1 MPALVTDQFR
11 IFNANNLVSS
21 IEDTNNSFYIFL
33 SLPNPTSPALG
44 YGRTD
49 TWNTSTSGAPSP
61 IDNINYANH
70 TYDVALF
77 GKKVT
82 SANVRRLVRR
92 IDWSQGTTYEMY
104 RHDYSVN
111 NPAPITG
118 ATRLYDAR
126 YYVVNSD
133 FKVYICI
140 DNGSSGTNPNG
151 NASQDEPTFTDLEPS
166 KAGDSGDGY
175 VWKYLYTIEPS
186 DIIKFDSV
194 EYISV
199 PGNWDSSTDAQIQ
212 SVRENG
218 DSDLNNNQLKKVYI
232 DDQGF
237 GYGIGLDREVDILGD
252 GTGGKCV
259 VSTDTSGRIV
269 DCQIS
274 QGGKGYSYGIV
285 DLGPLQGST
294 LSRLA
299 KLVPIIPPSRGHG
312 FDLYKELGSDK
323 VLLYARFDD
332 STKDFPVDTTF
343 AQIGLVRNPTSFG
356 STTVYT
362 ANQFSNLNA
371 VKLLTTSGTI
381 TVGDEI
387 RQSVG
392 TSTAVAYVASY
403 DTETSVLKYFQDRS
417 LYFSPVTGDQKDYVG
432 VSSEAKVL
440 AFDSSAEP
448 IITLS
453 GFTGNIDQT
462 FSGITTIINN
472 KTINLGVNFS
482 DGLADPEINKRTGE
496 ILYLDNRTEVTRNS
510 RQKEDIKVILEF

>member
-1 MPALVTDQFR
+1 
-11 IFNANNLVSS
+11 
-21 IEDTNNSFYIFL
+21 
-33 SLPNPTSPALG
+33 
-44 YGRTD
+44 
-49 TWNTSTSGAPSP
+49 
-61 IDNINYANH
+61 
-70 TYDVALF
+70 
-77 GKKVT
+77 
-82 SANVRRLVRR
+82 
-92 IDWSQGTTYEMY
+92 MY
-104 RHDYSVN
+104 RHDYNVN

-140 DNGSSGTNPNG
+140 DNGSSGTNTSG

-175 VWKYLYTIEPS
+175 VWKYLYTVDPS

-199 PGNWDSSTDAQIQ
+199 PGNWSSSTNAQIQ

-232 DDQGF
+232 EDQGF

-259 VSTDTSGRIV
+259 VSTDTSGRII

-312 FDLYKELGSDK
+312 YDLYKELGSDK
-323 VLLYARFDD
+323 VLMYARFDD
-332 STKDFPVDTTF
+332 STKDFPADTTF

-356 STTVYT
+356 STTVFT
-362 ANQFSNLNA
+362 ANQFSSLRA
-371 VKLLTTSGTI
+371 LKLSGKSGTI
-381 TVGDEI
+381 AVGDEI
-387 RQSVG
+387 RQVVG

-432 VSSEAKVL
+432 VSSEGKVL

-448 IITLS
+448 VTTVS
-453 GFTGNIDQT
+453 GFSGNIDT
-462 FSGITTIINN
+462 NFSGITTIINN
-472 KTINLGVNFS
+472 KTINLGVNFT

-496 ILYLDNRTEVTRNS
+496 VLYLDNRTEVTRNS